1 MSHSHEPGADAATLT
16 IDLDALG
23 ANWRRLRDA
32 SRDRACAAVVKANAY
47 GTGLERAV
55 PALMKAGCRTF
66 FVAQVSEGLR
76 LRRVSPDAEVYVL
89 DGLAPGGAGELI
101 AANLRPVLGSAE
113 EAREWVEACGGAAL
127 PAALHVD
134 TGMNRLGL
142 PTEEAL
148 RLKAQGAFDALG
160 DALLM
165 THLVSAEDPEAPV
178 NARQAASFRRLM
190 EAFSGWRTSF
200 ANSSG
205 GFLPDAPPCD
215 LARPGYSLYGGN
227 PTPGRANPMRPV
239 VRLEAVILQTR
250 EVPAGATAGYG
261 SHWTA
266 PAPRR
271 LATIAL
277 GYADGYP
284 RAAGGTDAKTRSG
297 TPSGVALVGGVRC
310 PFAGVLSMD
319 LTILD
324 VTDAPA
330 KAAVRGG
337 SAVLIGDG
345 LEIDEVGMRAGT
357 IGYEILTGLGS
368 RYRRVYLGDGAGGG
382 GGG

>member
-1 MSHSHEPGADAATLT
+1 MSLTHEPGADAATLT
-16 IDLDALG
+16 VDLDALG

-32 SRDRACAAVVKANAY
+32 TRDAACAAVVKANAY

-55 PALMKAGCRTF
+55 PALTKAGCRTF
-66 FVAQVSEGLR
+66 FVAQVSEGRR
-76 LRRVSPDAEVYVL
+76 LRHIAPGVDVFVL

-101 AANLRPVLGSAE
+101 AANLRPVLNSAAE
-113 EAREWVEACGGAAL
+113 VREWVEACGGTGL

-142 PTEEAL
+142 PVDEAL
-148 RLKAQGAFDALG
+148 RLKAEGAFEALG

-165 THLVSAEDPEAPV
+165 THLVSAEAPDAPV
-178 NARQAASFRRLM
+178 NARQTEAFRALM
-190 EAFSGWRTSF
+190 RAFSGWRTSF

-205 GFLPDAPPCD
+205 GFLPDGPPCD
-215 LARPGYSLYGGN
+215 LARPGYSLFGGN
-227 PTPGRANPMRPV
+227 PTPGRENPMRPV
-239 VRLEAVILQTR
+239 VRLEATILQVR
-250 EVPAGATAGYG
+250 DVPAGAGAGYG
-261 SHWTA
+261 SAWTA
-266 PAPRR
+266 PGPRR
-271 LATIAL
+271 FATVAL

-284 RAAGGTDAKTRSG
+284 RAAGGTDAKSG
-297 TPSGVALVGGVRC
+297 AGTLSGVALVGGVRC

-324 VTDAPA
+324 VTGAPA
-330 KAAVRGG
+330 AAAARGG
-337 SAVLIGDG
+337 TAVMIGDG

-357 IGYEILTGLGS
+357 IGYEILTSLGP

-382 GGG
+382 G